1 MCLPLAT
8 MAQEKQMV
16 VYRDGRTPLRID
28 VALVDSITFEDA
40 VEEHEYVDL
49 GLSVL
54 WATCNIGAAT
64 PEEYGNYFAW
74 GETATKDSYT
84 EENYVYA
91 ENGAYKDLPKDI
103 AGTEYDAATAIW
115 KGEWRMPN
123 INEVEELAKNCTWT
137 WTAQKEVNGYRIV
150 GPSGK
155 EIFLPAAGQWRNAP
169 INVGSTGYYWTSSL
183 SDEYSSATYNLN
195 FTGFSGR
202 WSANRAYGFCIRA
215 VCNK

>member
-1 MCLPLAT
+1 M
-8 MAQEKQMV
+8 
-16 VYRDGRTPLRID
+16 D
-28 VALVDSITFEDA
+28 V
-40 VEEHEYVDL
+40 
-49 GLSVL
+49 
-54 WATCNIGAAT
+54 GAAT

-74 GETATKDSYT
+74 GETVTKDSYT

-91 ENGAYKDLPKDI
+91 EKGAYKDLPKDI

-169 INVGSTGYYWTSSL
+169 INVGSAGYYWTSSL
-183 SDEYSSATYNLN
+183 SDEYSSAAYNLN

>member
-28 VALVDSITFEDA
+28 VASVDSITFEDA

-91 ENGAYKDLPKDI
+91 EKGACLI
-103 AGTEYDAATAIW
+103 ST
-115 KGEWRMPN
+115 R
-123 INEVEELAKNCTWT
+123 
-137 WTAQKEVNGYRIV
+137 
-150 GPSGK
+150 
-155 EIFLPAAGQWRNAP
+155 WRNWQRTAH
-169 INVGSTGYYWTSSL
+169 GHGL
-183 SDEYSSATYNLN
+183 HK
-195 FTGFSGR
+195 R
-202 WSANRAYGFCIRA
+202 R
-215 VCNK
+215 

>member
-28 VALVDSITFEDA
+28 VASVDSIKFEDA

-74 GETATKDSYT
+74 GETVTKDSYM

-91 ENGAYKDLPKDI
+91 EKGAYKDLPKDI

-115 KGEWRMPN
+115 KGG
-123 INEVEELAKNCTWT
+123 I
-137 WTAQKEVNGYRIV
+137 
-150 GPSGK
+150 GK
-155 EIFLPAAGQWRNAP
+155 ELHMDMDCTKGGERISHSWSFGQRDIPSCCWSMAQR
-169 INVGSTGYYWTSSL
+169 SYQ
-183 SDEYSSATYNLN
+183 
-195 FTGFSGR
+195 R
-202 WSANRAYGFCIRA
+202 WLHRLLLDKLF
-215 VCNK
+215 V

>member
-1 MCLPLAT
+1 
-8 MAQEKQMV
+8 MV

-28 VALVDSITFEDA
+28 VASVDSITFEDA

-91 ENGAYKDLPKDI
+91 EKGACLI
-103 AGTEYDAATAIW
+103 ST
-115 KGEWRMPN
+115 R
-123 INEVEELAKNCTWT
+123 
-137 WTAQKEVNGYRIV
+137 
-150 GPSGK
+150 
-155 EIFLPAAGQWRNAP
+155 WRNWQRTAH
-169 INVGSTGYYWTSSL
+169 GHGL
-183 SDEYSSATYNLN
+183 HK
-195 FTGFSGR
+195 R
-202 WSANRAYGFCIRA
+202 R
-215 VCNK
+215 